1 MQILRQANNA
11 IVLSGDTHNAW
22 GNQLIGDNS
31 TDFVGVELATP
42 GVSAPGLEEYL
53 TTTLAPLAS
62 NDPTILET
70 IVGVQTSNSPDFS
83 LQNSRLPFLNIT
95 DRGYMLVT
103 ITPDNVTNEWR
114 FVSSVASDNFTL
126 LYTQSAVVPVGTKRI
141 ELIP

>member
-1 MQILRQANNA
+1 MQILGQANNA

-70 IVGVQTSNSPDFS
+70 IVSVQTSNSPDFS
-83 LQNSRLPFLNIT
+83 LQNSHLPFLNFT
-95 DRGYMLVT
+95 DRSYMLVT

-114 FVSSVASDNFTL
+114 FVSSVATDNFIL
-126 LYTQSAVVPVGTKRI
+126 SGTQSAVIPTGTKRI
-141 ELIP
+141 QIQ

>member
-83 LQNSRLPFLNIT
+83 LQNSRLRLLNFT

-114 FVSSVASDNFTL
+114 FVSSVSSDNFTL
-126 LYTQSAVVPVGTKRI
+126 LDTQSAVVPVGTKRI

>member
-1 MQILRQANNA
+1 MF
-11 IVLSGDTHNAW
+11 SGDTHNAW

-31 TDFVGVELATP
+31 TDFVGVEIATP

-70 IVGVQTSNSPDFS
+70 IVSVQTSNSPDFS
-83 LQNSRLPFLNIT
+83 LRNSHLLFLNFT
-95 DRGYMLVT
+95 DRSYMLVT

-114 FVSSVASDNFTL
+114 FVSSVSTDNFTL
-126 LYTQSAVVPVGTKRI
+126 LGTQSAVILVGTKRI
-141 ELIP
+141 QIQ